1 MTYFPG
7 SLSVGYEGRTAQS
20 LVQLL
25 VDAGVDVVVDVR
37 LTPLSR
43 KPGLSKTRLS
53 ELLAEAGV
61 EYRHLRALGNP
72 RENRAPFGDGR
83 VALGV
88 RRSRKLLEQPASSA
102 DLEELVE
109 LTQTRRVAVLGFER
123 DHDRCHRQVVTDEA
137 TARSAAP
144 LAYA

>member
-1 MTYFPG
+1 VTYFPG
-7 SLSVGYEGRTAQS
+7 LLSVGYEGRTAQS

-53 ELLAEAGV
+53 ELLADVGV

-72 RENRAPFGDGR
+72 RENRAPFGDCR

-88 RRSRKLLEQPASSA
+88 RRFRRLLEQPASSA
-102 DLEELVE
+102 DLEELAE
-109 LTQTRRVAVLGFER
+109 LARPVAWRSSVLNETTIDAVG
-123 DHDRCHRQVVTDEA
+123 
-137 TARSAAP
+137 RS
-144 LAYA
+144 